1 MVSSQNSRTLTSG
14 SFLDTPRESCGLSII
29 DLFFEPADRWPRES
43 SHRNRYVRELADIVK
58 SCMEADYG
66 DLRADSLW
74 ADDEFCTSISTCD
87 IVVYDDGLFSALSLA
102 LLLVLALDAADLATL
117 ANPTPDRAGD
127 FCDAA
132 AGAISIINSADILP
146 VFHSTLVAMLD
157 RVATST
163 DTQAPRQ
170 PSPTAWRRDRA
181 GILAFIANK
190 HGRCTDAAR
199 RVCDST
205 LWPEFSLHLALLA
218 RHTTYVVMQ
227 GCRRTPTV
235 AACVARTSSWLQ
247 STTCSALSHAAPAS
261 SAEVSSVAD
270 ANWLCKEVMAGMSG
284 TFTFLNLLTLTS
296 LSDCRQVPA
305 SVLDSSSGD
314 EAVDVVRVSASHLM
328 PAQEIETAG

>member
-1 MVSSQNSRTLTSG
+1 MAQ
-14 SFLDTPRESCGLSII
+14 
-29 DLFFEPADRWPRES
+29 
-43 SHRNRYVRELADIVK
+43 ELADMVK

-102 LLLVLALDAADLATL
+102 LLLVLAVDAADLATL

-146 VFHSTLVAMLD
+146 AFVSTLVAMLD
-157 RVATST
+157 HVATIT
-163 DTQAPRQ
+163 DTPAPRH
-170 PSPTAWRRDRA
+170 PSSLAWRRDRA

-205 LWPEFSLHLALLA
+205 LWPEFSLHLASLA
-218 RHTTYVVMQ
+218 RHTLYE

-235 AACVARTSSWLQ
+235 AACVARTSTWLQ

-261 SAEVSSVAD
+261 SAEGSSVAD
-270 ANWLCKEVMAGMSG
+270 AN
-284 TFTFLNLLTLTS
+284 
-296 LSDCRQVPA
+296 
-305 SVLDSSSGD
+305 
-314 EAVDVVRVSASHLM
+314 
-328 PAQEIETAG
+328 